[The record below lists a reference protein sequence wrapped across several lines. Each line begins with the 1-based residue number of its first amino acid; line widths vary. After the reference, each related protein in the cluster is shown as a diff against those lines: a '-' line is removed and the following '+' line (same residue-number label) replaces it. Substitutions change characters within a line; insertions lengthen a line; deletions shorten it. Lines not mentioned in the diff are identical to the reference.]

1 MKRFICLLI
10 VFLLVLCGCAQD
22 VLPAHAD
29 EAEFSYKVDCSYYKD
44 GPGVIKSGFVN
55 TEKTELKTPDQAIE
69 LAKKECSVEYD
80 TIFVSF
86 DPDLRIYRVSFFKG
100 MQLGG
105 DQTVYINEDGITL
118 MCVYGE

>member
-10 VFLLVLCGCAQD
+10 VFLLVLCGCAQE

-55 TEKTELKTPDQAIE
+55 TEKTELKTPEQAVE

-80 TIFVSF
+80 T
-86 DPDLRIYRVSFFKG
+86 DLRIYRVSFFKG